1 MISVHRSQTGSNSIN
16 IFISHE
22 RLYSKRINAFLL
34 KWMKSFGSQFSWV
47 LKDLLPIS
55 PGFSPGHSKTLKV
68 LHHLPLLPWRLA
80 ASTKDIHYSEPQCAA
95 ATSMASSLS
104 IHCVFFPRGRR
115 RLWSLRSACA
125 GFILLYKLAVRYFKV
140 LYLLFSCKMRA
151 ISVTDI
157 VVYILD
163 VY

>member
-1 MISVHRSQTGSNSIN
+1 MISVHLSQTGSNSIN
-16 IFISHE
+16 TFISYE

-47 LKDLLPIS
+47 LKDVLPIS

-115 RLWSLRSACA
+115 RLWSWGQHVLASFFYPSWQSGILRCYIYYSVAKP
-125 GFILLYKLAVRYFKV
+125 GQFLWLILW
-140 LYLLFSCKMRA
+140 
-151 ISVTDI
+151 
-157 VVYILD
+157 YI
-163 VY
+163 Y